1 MLALIAPPA
10 HFMSLSRGSDEALRE
25 KEEGVPKKRYFIAP
39 SVSASPLS
47 THPQRQKA
55 VQFLNHNDFSGPG
68 P

>member
-1 MLALIAPPA
+1 
-10 HFMSLSRGSDEALRE
+10 
-25 KEEGVPKKRYFIAP
+25 
-39 SVSASPLS
+39 VSASPLS